1 MFDAMVASNVFKL
14 KQWAARSVKSKV
26 QTLTA
31 VKESFSD
38 LFLIL
43 EANKTDI
50 NLIPSKHFS
59 SLTCFGW

>member
-1 MFDAMVASNVFKL
+1 MRKDMKTLESKL
-14 KQWAARSVKSKV
+14 

-38 LFLIL
+38 LLLIL